1 MTYYILIAV
10 LTNARRSTESR
21 QAEIIATLVALAAE
35 RNPADVTTTDI
46 AKAMNVTQGA
56 LFRHFP
62 TKEAIRVAVIEWI
75 ETQLMTKL
83 GNAQASTPDVLSG
96 LEAMFL
102 AHVKFIREF
111 PGVPRLVFAELQQPD
126 GSPVRQRVQQ
136 IMRSYRLMLAE
147 TLGKA
152 KAAQLIGAD
161 VDVQAAAALFLG
173 AIQGLVMQS
182 MLGGVSPDAEEPV
195 LGVLYLYLA
204 GLGAQS

>member
-1 MTYYILIAV
+1 MSL
-10 LTNARRSTESR
+10 NARQSTESR
-21 QAEIIATLVALAAE
+21 QAEIIATVVALAAE

-46 AKAMNVTQGA
+46 AKVMNVTQGA

-62 TKEAIRVAVIEWI
+62 TKEAMRLAVIEWI
-75 ETQLMTKL
+75 EMQLMAKL
-83 GNAQASTPDVLSG
+83 GDAQASAPDVLSG

-126 GSPVRQRVQQ
+126 SSPVRQRVQQ
-136 IMRSYRLMLAE
+136 IMRRYRQMLAE
-147 TLGKA
+147 ALVKA
-152 KAAQLIGAD
+152 KAAQLIRDD

-182 MLGGVSPDAEEPV
+182 MLGGVSPDAEESV
-195 LGVLYLYLA
+195 LGVLHLYLA

>member
-1 MTYYILIAV
+1 MSL
-10 LTNARRSTESR
+10 NARQSTESR
-21 QAEIIATLVALAAE
+21 QAEIIATVVALAAE

-62 TKEAIRVAVIEWI
+62 TKEAMRLAVIEWI
-75 ETQLMTKL
+75 ETQLMAKL
-83 GNAQASTPDVLSG
+83 GDAQASAPDVLSG

-102 AHVKFIREF
+102 AHVKFMREF

-126 GSPVRQRVQQ
+126 SSPVRQRVQQ
-136 IMRSYRLMLAE
+136 IMRRYRQMLAE

-152 KAAQLIGAD
+152 KAAQLIRDD
-161 VDVQAAAALFLG
+161 VDIQAAAALFLG

-182 MLGGVSPDAEEPV
+182 MLGGVSPDAKEPV
-195 LGVLYLYLA
+195 LGVLRLYLA
-204 GLGAQS
+204 SLGVQS

>member
-1 MTYYILIAV
+1 MSL
-10 LTNARRSTESR
+10 NPRQSTESR
-21 QAEIIATLVALAAE
+21 QAEIIATVVALAAE

-62 TKEAIRVAVIEWI
+62 TKEAMRLAVIEWI
-75 ETQLMTKL
+75 ETQLMAKL
-83 GNAQASTPDVLSG
+83 GDAQASAPDVLSG

-126 GSPVRQRVQQ
+126 SSPVRQRVQQ
-136 IMRSYRLMLAE
+136 IMRHYRQMLAE
-147 TLGKA
+147 SLGKA
-152 KAAQLIGAD
+152 KAARLIRDD

-182 MLGGVSPDAEEPV
+182 MLGGVSPDDEEPV
-195 LGVLYLYLA
+195 LGVLHLYLI

>member
-1 MTYYILIAV
+1 MSL
-10 LTNARRSTESR
+10 NARQSTESR
-21 QAEIIATLVALAAE
+21 QAEIIATVLALAAE

-56 LFRHFP
+56 LFRHFS
-62 TKEAIRVAVIEWI
+62 TKEAMRLAVIEWI
-75 ETQLMTKL
+75 ETQLMAKL
-83 GNAQASTPDVLSG
+83 GDAQASAPDVLSG

-111 PGVPRLVFAELQQPD
+111 PGVPRLVFAELQQP
-126 GSPVRQRVQQ
+126 GSSPVRQRVQQ
-136 IMRSYRLMLAE
+136 IMRRYRQMLAE

-152 KAAQLIGAD
+152 KAAQLIRDD

-182 MLGGVSPDAEEPV
+182 MLGGLSPDAEEPV
-195 LGVLYLYLA
+195 LGVLHLYLA
-204 GLGAQS
+204 GLGAKS

>member
-1 MTYYILIAV
+1 MSL
-10 LTNARRSTESR
+10 NARQSTESR
-21 QAEIIATLVALAAE
+21 QAEIIATVVALTAE

-62 TKEAIRVAVIEWI
+62 TKEAIRLAVIEWI
-75 ETQLMTKL
+75 ETQLMAKL
-83 GNAQASTPDVLSG
+83 GDAQASAPEVLSG

-111 PGVPRLVFAELQQPD
+111 PGVPRLIFAELQQPD
-126 GSPVRQRVQQ
+126 SSPVRQRVQQ
-136 IMRSYRLMLAE
+136 IMRRYRQMLAE

-152 KAAQLIGAD
+152 KALQLIRDD

-182 MLGGVSPDAEEPV
+182 MLGGASSDADEPV
-195 LGVLYLYLA
+195 IGVLHLYLA
-204 GLGAQS
+204 GLGAKS

>member
-1 MTYYILIAV
+1 MPL
-10 LTNARRSTESR
+10 NHRQSTESR
-21 QAEIIATLVALAAE
+21 QAEIIATMVALAAE

-62 TKEAIRVAVIEWI
+62 TKEAIRLAVIEWI
-75 ETQLMTKL
+75 ETQLMAKL
-83 GNAQASTPDVLSG
+83 GDAVASAPDVLGG

-126 GSPVRQRVQQ
+126 SSTVRQRVQQ
-136 IMRSYRLMLAE
+136 IMRRYRQMLAE

-152 KAAQLIGAD
+152 KAAQLIRHD

-182 MLGGVSPDAEEPV
+182 MLGGVSLDAEEPV
-195 LGVLYLYLA
+195 LGVLHLYLA
-204 GLGAQS
+204 SLGAKS

>member
-1 MTYYILIAV
+1 MSL
-10 LTNARRSTESR
+10 NARQSTESR
-21 QAEIIATLVALAAE
+21 QVEIIATVVALAAE
-35 RNPADVTTTDI
+35 RNPADVTTTEI

-62 TKEAIRVAVIEWI
+62 TKEAMRLAVIEWI
-75 ETQLMTKL
+75 EMQLMAKL
-83 GNAQASTPDVLSG
+83 GDAQASAPDVLSG

-126 GSPVRQRVQQ
+126 SSPVRERVQQ
-136 IMRSYRLMLAE
+136 IMRCYRQMLAE

-152 KAAQLIGAD
+152 KAAQLIRDD

-182 MLGGVSPDAEEPV
+182 MLGGVSADAEETV
-195 LGVLYLYLA
+195 LGVLHIYLA
-204 GLGAQS
+204 GLGAKS

>member
-1 MTYYILIAV
+1 MFL
-10 LTNARRSTESR
+10 NARQSTESR
-21 QAEIIATLVALAAE
+21 QAEIIATVLALAAE

-56 LFRHFP
+56 LFRHFS
-62 TKEAIRVAVIEWI
+62 TKEAMRLAVIEWI
-75 ETQLMTKL
+75 ETQLMAKL
-83 GNAQASTPDVLSG
+83 GDAQASAPDVLSG

-126 GSPVRQRVQQ
+126 SSPVRQRVQQ
-136 IMRSYRLMLAE
+136 IMRRYRQMLAE

-152 KAAQLIGAD
+152 KAAQLIRDD

>member
-1 MTYYILIAV
+1 MSV
-10 LTNARRSTESR
+10 NFRQSTESR
-21 QAEIIATLVALAAE
+21 QAEIIATVVALAAE

-62 TKEAIRVAVIEWI
+62 TKEAIRLAVIEWI
-75 ETQLMTKL
+75 EAQLMAKL
-83 GNAQASTPDVLSG
+83 TDAQASTPDVLSG

-126 GSPVRQRVQQ
+126 SSPVRQRVQQ
-136 IMRSYRLMLAE
+136 IMRRYRQMLAE

-152 KAAQLIGAD
+152 KAAQSIRSD

-182 MLGGVSPDAEEPV
+182 MLGGMSPDAEEPV
-195 LGVLYLYLA
+195 LGVLRLYLA
-204 GLGAQS
+204 SLGAKS

>member
-1 MTYYILIAV
+1 MTL
-10 LTNARRSTESR
+10 NPRQSTESR
-21 QAEIIATLVALAAE
+21 QAEIIATVVALAAE

-46 AKAMNVTQGA
+46 AKTMNVTQGA

-62 TKEAIRVAVIEWI
+62 TKEAIRLAVAEWI
-75 ETQLMTKL
+75 EAQLMAEL
-83 GNAQASTPDVLSG
+83 GIAQRAAPDALRG

-102 AHVKFIREF
+102 AHVQFIRDF

-126 GSPVRQRVQQ
+126 SSPVRQRVQQ
-136 IMRSYRLMLAE
+136 IMRRYRQMLAE

-152 KAAQLIGAD
+152 KAAQLIRND
-161 VDVQAAAALFLG
+161 VDIQAAAALFLG

-182 MLGGVSPDAEEPV
+182 MLGGVSADAEEPV
-195 LGVLYLYLA
+195 LGVLHLYLA

>member
-1 MTYYILIAV
+1 MSL
-10 LTNARRSTESR
+10 NARQSTESR
-21 QAEIIATLVALAAE
+21 QAEIIATVLALAAE
-35 RNPADVTTTDI
+35 RN
-46 AKAMNVTQGA
+46 GA
-56 LFRHFP
+56 LFRHFS
-62 TKEAIRVAVIEWI
+62 TKEAMRLAVIEWI
-75 ETQLMTKL
+75 EPQLMAKL
-83 GNAQASTPDVLSG
+83 GDAQASAPDVLSG

-126 GSPVRQRVQQ
+126 SSPVRQRVQQ
-136 IMRSYRLMLAE
+136 IMQRYRQMLAE

-152 KAAQLIGAD
+152 KAAQLIRDD

-182 MLGGVSPDAEEPV
+182 MLGGVSPDAEEPD
-195 LGVLYLYLA
+195 LGVLYRYLA

>member
-1 MTYYILIAV
+1 MSLSPRQT
-10 LTNARRSTESR
+10 TESR
-21 QAEIIATLVALAAE
+21 QAEIIATVVALAAE

-46 AKAMNVTQGA
+46 AKVMNVTQGA

-62 TKEAIRVAVIEWI
+62 TKEAMRLAVIEWI
-75 ETQLMTKL
+75 ETQLMANL
-83 GNAQASTPDVLSG
+83 GDAQASAPDVLSG

-126 GSPVRQRVQQ
+126 SSPVRQRVQQ
-136 IMRSYRLMLAE
+136 IMRRYRQMLAE
-147 TLGKA
+147 TLSKA
-152 KAAQLIGAD
+152 KAAQLIRDD

-182 MLGGVSPDAEEPV
+182 MLVGASPDAEEPV
-195 LGVLYLYLA
+195 LGVLRLYLA
-204 GLGAQS
+204 GLGGKS

>member
-1 MTYYILIAV
+1 MSL
-10 LTNARRSTESR
+10 NARQSTESR
-21 QAEIIATLVALAAE
+21 QAEIIATVVALAAE

-62 TKEAIRVAVIEWI
+62 TKEAIRLAVIEWI
-75 ETQLMTKL
+75 ESHLLAKL
-83 GNAQASTPDVLSG
+83 GDAQASAPDVLSG

-102 AHVKFIREF
+102 AHVKFIREY

-126 GSPVRQRVQQ
+126 SSPVRQRVQQ
-136 IMRSYRLMLAE
+136 IMQRYRQMLAE
-147 TLGKA
+147 SLGKA
-152 KAAQLIGAD
+152 KDAHLIRND
-161 VDVQAAAALFLG
+161 VDVRAAAVLFLG

-182 MLGGVSPDAEEPV
+182 MLGGGSSDTEEPV
-195 LGVLYLYLA
+195 LGVLHIYLA

>member
-1 MTYYILIAV
+1 MSL
-10 LTNARRSTESR
+10 NARQSTESR
-21 QAEIIATLVALAAE
+21 QAEIIATVLALAAE

-56 LFRHFP
+56 LFRHFS
-62 TKEAIRVAVIEWI
+62 TKEAMRLAVIEWI
-75 ETQLMTKL
+75 ETQLMAKL
-83 GNAQASTPDVLSG
+83 GDAQASAPDVLSG

-126 GSPVRQRVQQ
+126 SSPVRQRVQH
-136 IMRSYRLMLAE
+136 IMRRYRQMLAE
-147 TLGKA
+147 ILCKA
-152 KAAQLIGAD
+152 KAAELIRDD

-195 LGVLYLYLA
+195 LGVLHLYLA
-204 GLGAQS
+204 GLGAKS

>member
-1 MTYYILIAV
+1 MQVAMSL
-10 LTNARRSTESR
+10 NARQSTESR
-21 QAEIIATLVALAAE
+21 QAEIIATVVALAAE

-62 TKEAIRVAVIEWI
+62 TKEAMRLAVIEWI
-75 ETQLMTKL
+75 EMQLMAKL
-83 GNAQASTPDVLSG
+83 GDAQASAPDVLSA

-126 GSPVRQRVQQ
+126 SSPIRQRVQQ
-136 IMRSYRLMLAE
+136 IMRHYRQLLAE

-152 KAAQLIGAD
+152 KAARLIRDD

-182 MLGGVSPDAEEPV
+182 MLGGVSPDAKEPV
-195 LGVLYLYLA
+195 LGVLRLYLA
-204 GLGAQS
+204 SLGA

>member
-1 MTYYILIAV
+1 M

-62 TKEAIRVAVIEWI
+62 TKEAIRLAVIEWI
-75 ETQLMTKL
+75 ETQLMAKL
-83 GNAQASTPDVLSG
+83 GDAQASAPDVMSS

-126 GSPVRQRVQQ
+126 SSPVRQRVQQ
-136 IMRSYRLMLAE
+136 IMRRYRQALAE

-152 KAAQLIGAD
+152 KAAQLIRND

-182 MLGGVSPDAEEPV
+182 MLGGVSADAEEPV
-195 LGVLYLYLA
+195 LGVLHLYLA
-204 GLGAQS
+204 GLGAKS

>member
-1 MTYYILIAV
+1 MSL
-10 LTNARRSTESR
+10 NSRQSTESR
-21 QAEIIATLVALAAE
+21 QAEIIATVVALAAE

-62 TKEAIRVAVIEWI
+62 TKEAIRLAVIEWI
-75 ETQLMTKL
+75 ETQLMAKL
-83 GNAQASTPDVLSG
+83 GDAQASAHDVLSG
-96 LEAMFL
+96 LEAMFM

-126 GSPVRQRVQQ
+126 SSPVRQRVQQ
-136 IMRSYRLMLAE
+136 IMRRYRQMLAE
-147 TLGKA
+147 ILGKA
-152 KAAQLIGAD
+152 KAARLIGSD

-195 LGVLYLYLA
+195 LGVLRLYLA
-204 GLGAQS
+204 SLGAKS

>member
-1 MTYYILIAV
+1 MSL
-10 LTNARRSTESR
+10 NSRQSTESR
-21 QAEIIATLVALAAE
+21 QAEIIATVVALAAE

-56 LFRHFP
+56 LFRHFSN
-62 TKEAIRVAVIEWI
+62 KEAIRLAVIDWV
-75 ETQLMTKL
+75 ETQLMARL
-83 GNAQASTPDVLSG
+83 GDAQASAPDVVSG

-102 AHVKFIREF
+102 AHVRFIREF

-126 GSPVRQRVQQ
+126 SSPLRQRVQQ
-136 IMRSYRLMLAE
+136 IMRRYRQMLAE

-152 KAAQLIGAD
+152 KAAQLIRSD

-195 LGVLYLYLA
+195 LGVLCLYLA
-204 GLGAQS
+204 SLGAKS

>member
-1 MTYYILIAV
+1 MSL
-10 LTNARRSTESR
+10 NSRQSTESR
-21 QAEIIATLVALAAE
+21 QAEIIATVVALAAE

-62 TKEAIRVAVIEWI
+62 TKEAIRLAVIEWI
-75 ETQLMTKL
+75 ETQLMAKL
-83 GNAQASTPDVLSG
+83 GDAQASAPNVLSS

-102 AHVKFIREF
+102 AHVNFIREF

-126 GSPVRQRVQQ
+126 SSPVRQRVQQ
-136 IMRSYRLMLAE
+136 IMRRYRQMLAE

-152 KAAQLIGAD
+152 KAAQLIRND

-182 MLGGVSPDAEEPV
+182 MLGGVSSDAEETV
-195 LGVLYLYLA
+195 LGVLQLYLT
-204 GLGAQS
+204 GLGTKS

>member
-1 MTYYILIAV
+1 MSL
-10 LTNARRSTESR
+10 NSRQSTESR
-21 QAEIIATLVALAAE
+21 QAEIIATVVALAAE

-62 TKEAIRVAVIEWI
+62 TKEAIRLAVIEWI
-75 ETQLMTKL
+75 ETQLMAKL
-83 GNAQASTPDVLSG
+83 GDAQASANDVLSG
-96 LEAMFL
+96 LEAMFM

-126 GSPVRQRVQQ
+126 SSPVRQRVQQ
-136 IMRSYRLMLAE
+136 IMRRYRQMLAE
-147 TLGKA
+147 ILGKA
-152 KAAQLIGAD
+152 KAAQLIRSD

-195 LGVLYLYLA
+195 LGVLRLYLA
-204 GLGAQS
+204 SLGAKS

>member
-1 MTYYILIAV
+1 MSL
-10 LTNARRSTESR
+10 NARQSTESR
-21 QAEIIATLVALAAE
+21 QAEIIATVLALAAE

-56 LFRHFP
+56 LFRHFS
-62 TKEAIRVAVIEWI
+62 TKEAMRLAVIEWI
-75 ETQLMTKL
+75 ETQLMAKL
-83 GNAQASTPDVLSG
+83 GDAQASAPDVLSG

-126 GSPVRQRVQQ
+126 SSPVRQRVQQ
-136 IMRSYRLMLAE
+136 IMRRYRQMLAE

-152 KAAQLIGAD
+152 KAAQLIRDD

-182 MLGGVSPDAEEPV
+182 MLGGVSADAEEPV
-195 LGVLYLYLA
+195 LGVLHLYLA
-204 GLGAQS
+204 GLGAQL